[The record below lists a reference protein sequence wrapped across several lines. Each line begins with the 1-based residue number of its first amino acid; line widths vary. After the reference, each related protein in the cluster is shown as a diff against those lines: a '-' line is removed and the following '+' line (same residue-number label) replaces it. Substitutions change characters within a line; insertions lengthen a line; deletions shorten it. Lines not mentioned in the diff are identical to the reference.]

1 MNTLSECLSHCYNRW
16 LTEDPQHQHYLDRL
30 NMQSLMID
38 IIDCQ
43 YTLCFIPQPSRLE
56 IQVKPSDGSLAD
68 NVIQATLGQLTR
80 LLLDAQPQRYI
91 QNGSV
96 TFIGN
101 MHILQAY
108 FDLFKH
114 TRPDL
119 SYQLSKHIGTTPTRI
134 LELPIEKVLQYLQNS
149 HQETKADIK
158 EYITHEQSLCSSK
171 STFEIHIAEIR
182 AIKQLADRIETKI
195 KRLGE

>member
-16 LTEDPQHQHYLDRL
+16 LTQDPQHQHYLDRL
-30 NMQSLMID
+30 NRQSLMID
-38 IIDCQ
+38 MIDCQ
-43 YTLCFIPQPSRLE
+43 YTLSFIPQSSSLE
-56 IQVKPSDGSLAD
+56 IQVKPSDISLAS
-68 NVIQATLGQLTR
+68 NAIQATLGQLTR
-80 LLLDAQPQRYI
+80 LLLDSQPQRYI

-96 TFIGN
+96 IFIGN

-119 SYQLSKHIGTTPTRI
+119 TYQLSKYIGTTPTRI
-134 LELPIEKVLQYLQNS
+134 LELPIEKIVHYLQNS

-158 EYITHEQSLCSSK
+158 EYITHEQSLCLSR

-182 AIKQLADRIETKI
+182 AIKQLADRIEAKL